1 MLLCLTIDNFALVD
15 HLRLDFDQGLNV
27 LTGETGAGKSIILDA
42 IEIALGG
49 KGNSRFIRAGGDRA
63 QVEATFAINPKFQ
76 EWLQEQEIPLKDDR
90 LVCTRELSLGKQNRV
105 KSRCS
110 LNGTIVKLQLME
122 EFRAKLIEI
131 TAQGQTND
139 LLVADKQRELID
151 IFGGKKI
158 IQQKTIVAKAYGNF
172 QKAKSKLAQ
181 KRKAQQEQLQ
191 KQSLLEFQLKEFTE
205 AELTTP
211 EELENLEQERDR
223 LSHVVE
229 LQQLSYQAYQLLYQN
244 DVDSPTATDLL
255 ADTEKNLEEMT
266 AYDSNLQSV
275 LEMVQSAIAQ
285 VIEAGQQLNSYGDSL
300 EADPERLE
308 EVEVRIRT
316 LKNLCRKYNGDL
328 AAVIAIYRQ
337 VEQDLAEL
345 TDSEQSLA
353 HLETVYQETSKELDL
368 VCEQLSQLR
377 QKAITKL
384 EAQLIKELKPLAMD
398 KVLFECKL
406 ESCQPTVYGA
416 DEVIFYFSPN
426 PGEALQPL
434 AQTASGGEMSRFL
447 LALKACFSAA
457 KANSKSLVFDEIDAG
472 VSGKVA
478 QAIAEKL
485 YQLSQSNQILCVTH
499 QPLIAAMAD
508 AHYKVAKIIIDPN
521 KKNTNRSQPADKQVN
536 SEVRTV
542 VRVQNISDRELRVQE
557 LAQIT
562 GGHSAEQAIEFAQ
575 SLLNKAETYRQQ
587 QK

>member
-15 HLRLDFDQGLNV
+15 HLKLDFDQGLNV

-49 KGNSRFIRAGGDRA
+49 KSNSRFIRTGGDRA
-63 QVEATFAINPKFQ
+63 FVEATFEISPKFQ
-76 EWLQEQEIPLKDDR
+76 EWLLEQEIPLQDNK
-90 LVCTRELSLGKQNRV
+90 LVCTRELSLGKQNRI

-110 LNGTIVKLQLME
+110 LNGVVVKIQLME

-131 TAQGQTND
+131 TSQGQTSD

-151 IFGGKKI
+151 IFGGQKI
-158 IQQKTIVAKAYGNF
+158 IQQKTIVAKAYSNF
-172 QKAKSKLAQ
+172 QKAKSKLEQ

-191 KQSLLEFQLKEFTE
+191 KQSLLEFQLKEFME

-211 EELENLEQERDR
+211 DELENLEQERDR
-223 LSHVVE
+223 LSHIVE

-244 DVDSPTATDLL
+244 EVDASTSSDLL
-255 ADTEKNLEEMT
+255 ADAEKNLEDMT
-266 AYDSNLQSV
+266 AYDSNLQPI
-275 LEMVQSAIAQ
+275 LEMIQSAIIL
-285 VIEAGQQLNSYGDSL
+285 VIEAGQQLNGYGDSL

-316 LKNLCRKYNGDL
+316 LKNLCRKYGGDL
-328 AAVIAIYRQ
+328 SEVIVIYLQ
-337 VEQDLAEL
+337 VQQELTEL
-345 TDSEQSLA
+345 TDSEQSLEN
-353 HLETVYQETSKELDL
+353 LETAYQQTSKELDL

-384 EAQLIKELKPLAMD
+384 EKQLIKELKPLAME

-406 ESCQPTVYGA
+406 KSCQPSVHGA
-416 DEVIFYFSPN
+416 DEVNFYFSPN

-434 AQTASGGEMSRFL
+434 AETASGGEMSRFL
-447 LALKACFSAA
+447 LALKACFSSA

-521 KKNTNRSQPADKQVN
+521 KQNTNRSQSEGKQTN

-542 VRVQNISDRELRVQE
+542 VRVQNISDRNLRVKK

-575 SLLNKAETYRQQ
+575 SLLDKAETYRQQ

>member
-15 HLRLDFDQGLNV
+15 HLKLDFDQGLNV

-49 KGNSRFIRAGGDRA
+49 KGNARFIRTGGDHA
-63 QVEATFAINPKFQ
+63 QVEATFEISPKFQ
-76 EWLQEQEIPLKDDR
+76 EWLLAQEIPLQDNQ
-90 LVCTRELSLGKQNRV
+90 LVCTRELSLGKQNRI

-110 LNGTIVKLQLME
+110 LNGVVVKLQLME
-122 EFRAKLIEI
+122 ECRAKLIEI
-131 TAQGQTND
+131 TSQGQTSD

-151 IFGGKKI
+151 IFGGQKI
-158 IQQKTIVAKAYGNF
+158 IQQKTIVAKAYSNF
-172 QKAKSKLAQ
+172 QKAKSKLEQ

-211 EELENLEQERDR
+211 EELANLEQERDR

-244 DVDSPTATDLL
+244 EVDASTSSDLL
-255 ADTEKNLEEMT
+255 ADAEKNLEDMT
-266 AYDSNLQSV
+266 AYDSNLQPI
-275 LEMVQSAIAQ
+275 LEMIQSAIIL
-285 VIEAGQQLNSYGDSL
+285 VIEAGQQLNGYGDSL

-316 LKNLCRKYNGDL
+316 LKNLCRKYGGDL
-328 AAVIAIYRQ
+328 DEVIAIYLRVQ
-337 VEQDLAEL
+337 QELIEL
-345 TDSEQSLA
+345 TDSEQSLE
-353 HLETVYQETSKELDL
+353 HLETAYQQTSKELDL

-384 EAQLIKELKPLAMD
+384 EKQLIKELKPLAME

-406 ESCQPTVYGA
+406 KSCQPSIHGA
-416 DEVIFYFSPN
+416 DEVNFYFSPN

-434 AQTASGGEMSRFL
+434 ASTASGGEMSRFL
-447 LALKACFSAA
+447 LALKACFSVAA
-457 KANSKSLVFDEIDAG
+457 DSSKSLVFDEIDAG

-485 YQLSQSNQILCVTH
+485 YQLSLSNQILCVTH

-508 AHYKVAKIIIDPN
+508 AHYKVGKIIIDPH
-521 KKNTNRSQPADKQVN
+521 KQNTNRSQPEGKQAN
-536 SEVRTV
+536 SDVRTV
-542 VRVQNISDRELRVQE
+542 VRVQNISDRNLRVKE

-575 SLLNKAETYRQQ
+575 SLLDKAETYRQQ